1 MIAKG
6 KARELSLFRVATVDQ
21 GKVLFASARLSG
33 EKVRR
38 FAHKKRFVIDD
49 EKTSS
54 VGFLFFVPPCRF
66 DGRVWFVLRK
76 MWFKMR
82 WNRPFLHILGVCRCR
97 CRLLFRCAKSGN
109 VFSQI
114 WIDVVEKFVLGVF
127 YRDKKG
133 LFSWWKELHLTIT
146 KVSPHERKRRV
157 EDLGAGKSIVGR
169 IKVKLEGIKST

>member
-6 KARELSLFRVATVDQ
+6 KTRELSLFRVATVDQ
-21 GKVLFASARLSG
+21 GKILFASARLSG

-38 FAHKKRFVIDD
+38 SAHKKRSVIDD

-76 MWFKMR
+76 MWLKMR

-109 VFSQI
+109 VFPQI

-133 LFSWWKELHLTIT
+133 LFSWWKTSQVGTCRFFLLFVRL
-146 KVSPHERKRRV
+146 KVN
-157 EDLGAGKSIVGR
+157 DLLAGKDALRVAA
-169 IKVKLEGIKST
+169 